1 MPVLD
6 AQALTDD
13 PKGAAFLL
21 DVLRHQAS
29 PRPAPLLIP
38 RHKASRRSE
47 QRASLMRQRLL
58 ESTIEPC

>member
-6 AQALTDD
+6 AQALNDD

-29 PRPAPLLIP
+29 PRPAPSLIP
-38 RHKASRRSE
+38 RHKVSGRSA
-47 QRASLMRQRLL
+47 QRAILMRQRFL
-58 ESTIEPC
+58 EKGVEPC

>member
-6 AQALTDD
+6 AQALNDD

-21 DVLRHQAS
+21 DVLRQQAA
-29 PRPAPLLIP
+29 PRTAPSLIP

-47 QRASLMRQRLL
+47 QRASLMRQRFL
-58 ESTIEPC
+58 ETSVEPC